1 MAKLVEKTY
10 GQALF
15 DLSVEKACVD
25 TYADQVKV
33 IMQALEENPDLL
45 ALLNHPQID
54 REDKIDV
61 IRKCFEGRVDDDIA
75 GFLVIIV
82 RAGRQKF
89 IPQILEYF
97 MNEVKVYKHI
107 GVAYVTTAVEL
118 TDVQKA
124 SVEKR
129 LLEITDNVSYEMHF
143 KVDASLLGGMVIR
156 IGDKVVDSSIKTK
169 LENLSRDL
177 LKMQI

>member
-1 MAKLVEKTY
+1 MAKLADRTY

-15 DLSVEKACVD
+15 DLSVESGKVES
-25 TYADQVKV
+25 YAEQVKAV
-33 IMQALEENPDLL
+33 ADAFSANPELL
-45 ALLNHPQID
+45 MLLNHPQIA
-54 REDKIDV
+54 REEKTEV
-61 IRKCFEGRVDDDIA
+61 LKNCFEGRVDDEISS
-75 GFLVIIV
+75 FLEIIV

-97 MNEVKVYKHI
+97 LDQVKAYKHI

-118 TDVQKA
+118 TAAQKTA
-124 SVEKR
+124 VEKR

-169 LENLSRDL
+169 LETLSREL
-177 LKMQI
+177 QK